1 MLNAGTLFVMDYYY
15 YLDLVPLQ
23 ECFLSASLLHNLYII
38 QAITTDHTSNVVLKA
53 YLWLLL
59 TQSCKVG
66 SFKTKTLCI
75 HNSTIWPVS
84 YITSLVESLTRIGS
98 RSTPLALFMTITGT
112 LGRLHKGGN
121 INWGISVSCHRW
133 SLVPDATQ
141 WTNLHMVY
149 WTCCHQFWHVSFG
162 SRVTFSC
169 QENLQQTPAGLT
181 SKNPAWG
188 PKCAMTGSR
197 DCNYCT

>member
-1 MLNAGTLFVMDYYY
+1 MLNVGTLFVMDYYY
-15 YLDLVPLQ
+15 YLDLVPLL
-23 ECFLSASLLHNLYII
+23 ECFLSARLLHNLYII
-38 QAITTDHTSNVVLKA
+38 QVITTDHTSNVVFKA
-53 YLWLLL
+53 YSWLLM

-84 YITSLVESLTRIGS
+84 YITSLVESLTRIWS
-98 RSTPLALFMTITGT
+98 RRTPLALFMTITGT

-121 INWGISVSCHRW
+121 INWGISVSCLRW

-149 WTCCHQFWHVSFG
+149 WTCCHQSFVMWVSSLVWPSAAKRICNKHLQVWHPRTWPEAQSV
-162 SRVTFSC
+162 
-169 QENLQQTPAGLT
+169 QWQTL
-181 SKNPAWG
+181 
-188 PKCAMTGSR
+188 
-197 DCNYCT
+197 